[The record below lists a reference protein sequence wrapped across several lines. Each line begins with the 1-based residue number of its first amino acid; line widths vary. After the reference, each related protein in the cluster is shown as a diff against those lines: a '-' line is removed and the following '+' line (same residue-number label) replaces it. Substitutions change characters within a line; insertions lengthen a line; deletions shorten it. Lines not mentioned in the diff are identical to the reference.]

1 MVAVVVRAST
11 NKCGIEVG
19 TASFFHNETA
29 NYNDNYGC
37 PWKFGDWLPSY
48 VCKSLVATLIK
59 IEDTA
64 PRC

>member
-19 TASFFHNETA
+19 TASFFTMRPQIIMIIM
-29 NYNDNYGC
+29 DVPGS
-37 PWKFGDWLPSY
+37 FGDWLPSY
-48 VCKSLVATLIK
+48 VYKSLVATLIK